1 VSVKFALRPYLSS
14 DFDALYSLDRA
25 CYPPGIAYSRS
36 MLRWFLKQPGAIC
49 IVAEDANVGA
59 DAEIKAFVLVEA
71 EPPLGHIITLD
82 VAAECRRSG
91 LGTEL
96 TMAAENTL
104 AMNGVREVELEA
116 AIDNAAGIAFWTRH
130 GYRTVGTIPRYYLDR
145 VDALCMTKFLAAPK
159 EI

>member
-1 VSVKFALRPYLSS
+1 MSVKFALRPYDSS
-14 DFDALYSLDRA
+14 DFDALYTLDRA

-49 IVAEDANVGA
+49 IVAKDAN
-59 DAEIKAFVLVEA
+59 AEIKAFVLVEA
-71 EPPLGHIITLD
+71 EAPLGHIITLD
-82 VAAECRRSG
+82 VAAENRRGG

-96 TMAAENTL
+96 TVAAENAL
-104 AMNGVREVELEA
+104 AMNGVREVELET

-145 VDALCMTKFLAAPK
+145 VDALCMTKMLTAP
-159 EI
+159 

>member
-1 VSVKFALRPYLSS
+1 VSVKFALRPYDSS
-14 DFDALYSLDRA
+14 DFDALYTLDRA

-49 IVAEDANVGA
+49 IVAEDANAGA
-59 DAEIKAFVLVEA
+59 SAEIKAFVLVEA
-71 EPPLGHIITLD
+71 EAPLGHIITLD
-82 VAAECRRSG
+82 VAAENRRSG

-96 TMAAENTL
+96 TAAAESAL
-104 AMNGVREVELEA
+104 AINGVREIELET

-145 VDALCMTKFLAAPK
+145 VNALCMTKVLAAP
-159 EI
+159 

>member
-1 VSVKFALRPYLSS
+1 MSVKFALRPYDSS
-14 DFDALYSLDRA
+14 DFDALYTLDRA

-49 IVAEDANVGA
+49 IVAEDESAN
-59 DAEIKAFVLVEA
+59 IKAFVLVEA
-71 EPPLGHIITLD
+71 EAPLGHIITLD
-82 VAAECRRSG
+82 VAEECRRAG

-96 TMAAENTL
+96 TAAAENAL
-104 AMNGVREVELEA
+104 AMNGVREVELET

-145 VDALCMTKFLAAPK
+145 VDALCMTKFLAASK

>member
-1 VSVKFALRPYLSS
+1 MSAKFALRPYESS
-14 DFDALYSLDRA
+14 DFDALYTLDRA

-49 IVAEDANVGA
+49 LIAENAAMG
-59 DAEIKAFVLVEA
+59 IKGFVLVEA
-71 EPPLGHIITLD
+71 DPPLGHIITLD
-82 VAAECRRSG
+82 VAAECRRAG
-91 LGTEL
+91 VGAEL
-96 TMAAENTL
+96 TVSAENEL
-104 AMNGVREVELEA
+104 ASRGVREVELET

-145 VDALCMTKFLAAPK
+145 VDALCMAKALSAPK